1 MPFAICKAPAAE
13 GGGRGRR
20 ELHSRRDDRALA
32 AGGGGTSSLAPA
44 RPRGS
49 RRPAVAEVTP
59 EADALAAKYIE
70 RGALTQRMLP
80 DALAR
85 PSRCSGEQFQAR
97 REFATH
103 QDAWRSTR
111 DGIRPAGHSKP
122 EGGSNMTTTREKQG
136 FDCVKT
142 TREIRDRLG
151 VELAGMSPEDRV
163 QWLNTRDFSDPL
175 LRRLVNRRRSQEG
188 RGGESAPARSTGSPV
203 PDAIPSVSRQE
214 VSDDEHRL
222 QA

>member
-1 MPFAICKAPAAE
+1 MGGVGSIPATAAAWSV
-13 GGGRGRR
+13 
-20 ELHSRRDDRALA
+20 LSRACHHHPYE
-32 AGGGGTSSLAPA
+32 LAPTA
-44 RPRGS
+44 NELRDVLDIAHRF
-49 RRPAVAEVTP
+49 AAEVTRQSCP
-59 EADALAAKYIE
+59 RRYYARTSTIRADCVL
-70 RGALTQRMLP
+70 
-80 DALAR
+80 
-85 PSRCSGEQFQAR
+85 
-97 REFATH
+97 
-103 QDAWRSTR
+103 
-111 DGIRPAGHSKP
+111 SKP
-122 EGGSNMTTTREKQG
+122 EGGRNMTTTREKTG

>member
-1 MPFAICKAPAAE
+1 
-13 GGGRGRR
+13 
-20 ELHSRRDDRALA
+20 
-32 AGGGGTSSLAPA
+32 
-44 RPRGS
+44 
-49 RRPAVAEVTP
+49 
-59 EADALAAKYIE
+59 
-70 RGALTQRMLP
+70 
-80 DALAR
+80 
-85 PSRCSGEQFQAR
+85 
-97 REFATH
+97 
-103 QDAWRSTR
+103 
-111 DGIRPAGHSKP
+111 
-122 EGGSNMTTTREKQG
+122 MTTTREKKG

-163 QWLNTRDFSDPL
+163 QWLNSRDFSDPL
-175 LRRLVNRRRSQEG
+175 LRRLVNRRRPQEG